1 MGEILRGR
9 TIRRDRFALAGFLA
23 ACLAVSVLGG
33 LVTASSVGG
42 WYQALDK
49 PPFNP
54 PDWLFAPV
62 WTGLY
67 LMMALAAWR
76 IWRHVDHPWRVRAL
90 ALFAGQL
97 ALPLAARAHDPHDVA
112 RSGRAAHLPHEVR
125 EHPGMPLAQPPG
137 GEGVDDDGV
146 AHGSRIMPD
155 ARRRRR
161 EPSAGSSSGAR

>member
-1 MGEILRGR
+1 VGEILRGR

-97 ALPLAARAHDPHDVA
+97 ALNLAWSFLFFGLTAVGAALVEIVVLWIAIVLTAVTFGRIDRTAGWLLAPYVA
-112 RSGRAAHLPHEVR
+112 WVLFAAVLNAAIWS
-125 EHPGMPLAQPPG
+125 LN
-137 GEGVDDDGV
+137 
-146 AHGSRIMPD
+146 
-155 ARRRRR
+155 
-161 EPSAGSSSGAR
+161 